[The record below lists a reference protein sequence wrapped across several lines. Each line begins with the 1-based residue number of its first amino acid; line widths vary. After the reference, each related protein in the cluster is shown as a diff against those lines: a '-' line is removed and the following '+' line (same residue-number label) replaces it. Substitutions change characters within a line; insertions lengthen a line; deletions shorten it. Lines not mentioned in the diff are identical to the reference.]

1 MGYPQKICSTVAAAA
16 MLHDIGKT
24 AIPTEITNKTGL
36 LSESERETIKE
47 HTEYGR
53 RLLSVFDGEFMRC
66 AAEIAA
72 EHHERW
78 DGKGYNGI
86 AGENINEYARIV
98 TVADTIDALT
108 TKRSYKDA
116 WQVDNVVDYIDSNS
130 GTMYDPAVVE
140 AMHGCID
147 EIKAKVA
154 EKNK

>member
-1 MGYPQKICSTVAAAA
+1 MGYPQKICNTVAAAA

-72 EHHERW
+72 EHHER
-78 DGKGYNGI
+78 
-86 AGENINEYARIV
+86 
-98 TVADTIDALT
+98 
-108 TKRSYKDA
+108 
-116 WQVDNVVDYIDSNS
+116 
-130 GTMYDPAVVE
+130 
-140 AMHGCID
+140 
-147 EIKAKVA
+147 
-154 EKNK
+154 